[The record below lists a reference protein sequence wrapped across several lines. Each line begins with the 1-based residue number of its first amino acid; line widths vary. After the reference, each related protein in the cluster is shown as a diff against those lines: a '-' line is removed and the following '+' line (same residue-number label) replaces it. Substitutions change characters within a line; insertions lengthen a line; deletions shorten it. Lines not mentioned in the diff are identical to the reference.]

1 MIWRWRTLS
10 AGRSTAV
17 ATMPSAARERS
28 IARAAMP
35 KDGEWSMASFDL
47 REGADLSPLFGDRP
61 NVNAVRQDERSAA
74 ARIRSKSS
82 EECRAAGAA
91 RPLVT
96 VAIPTFNRADLVEQ
110 CVRSVMEQ
118 TYPNIEI
125 LVSDNASSDETLK
138 RLSAIDDKRLR
149 VVTSQTNVGA
159 IGNFNKCIDEA
170 RGDYFVLAADDNF
183 YRPQFVEKCVRLI
196 EIEPNLPIVLAAY
209 DVLIVNEFFDNDRR
223 VVPARLSKKLSTG
236 VWQGTDILQE
246 YLHGRISAQLLSS
259 LVRTDI
265 LRRNGGYNPHPC
277 ASDEATW
284 IPFLLEGRAGLVN
297 EPCATYM
304 VLRES
309 VTEGFTADQRLSDLC
324 AVMDELSDVAEEKIP
339 DPALRARIQRLLTRY
354 VAYMAAVN
362 LVIYRRGGGRLPD
375 AVRTLWSWRGLL
387 GRCSL
392 ADFLTTWRL
401 RSVSRIIFP
410 SPVARWAT
418 KIGLDKIG

>member
-1 MIWRWRTLS
+1 M
-10 AGRSTAV
+10 AGL
-17 ATMPSAARERS
+17 
-28 IARAAMP
+28 
-35 KDGEWSMASFDL
+35 DL
-47 REGADLSPLFGDRP
+47 REGADLPPLFGGRS
-61 NVNAVRQDERSAA
+61 NVNAVRQAERGAA

-82 EECRAAGAA
+82 DECRAAGAG

-138 RLSAIDDKRLR
+138 RLAAIDDDRLR
-149 VVTSQTNVGA
+149 VVTSPTNVGA

-170 RGDYFVLAADDNF
+170 HGEYFVLAADDNF
-183 YRPQFVEKCVRLI
+183 YRPRFVEKCVRLI
-196 EIEPNLPIVLAAY
+196 EIEPDLPIVLSAY
-209 DVLIVNEFFDNDRR
+209 DVLIVNEFSDNDRR
-223 VVPARLSKKLSTG
+223 IVPARLSKKLSTG

-304 VLRES
+304 ALRES

-324 AVMDELSDVAEEKIP
+324 AVMDELSEVAEEKIQ

-354 VAYMAAVN
+354 VAYMAGVN

-375 AVRTLWSWRGLL
+375 AVRTLWNWRGLL

>member
-1 MIWRWRTLS
+1 
-10 AGRSTAV
+10 
-17 ATMPSAARERS
+17 
-28 IARAAMP
+28 
-35 KDGEWSMASFDL
+35 MASFDL

-183 YRPQFVEKCVRLI
+183 YRPQFVRNV
-196 EIEPNLPIVLAAY
+196 
-209 DVLIVNEFFDNDRR
+209 
-223 VVPARLSKKLSTG
+223 
-236 VWQGTDILQE
+236 
-246 YLHGRISAQLLSS
+246 SA
-259 LVRTDI
+259 
-265 LRRNGGYNPHPC
+265 
-277 ASDEATW
+277 
-284 IPFLLEGRAGLVN
+284 
-297 EPCATYM
+297 
-304 VLRES
+304 
-309 VTEGFTADQRLSDLC
+309 
-324 AVMDELSDVAEEKIP
+324 
-339 DPALRARIQRLLTRY
+339 
-354 VAYMAAVN
+354 
-362 LVIYRRGGGRLPD
+362 
-375 AVRTLWSWRGLL
+375 
-387 GRCSL
+387 
-392 ADFLTTWRL
+392 
-401 RSVSRIIFP
+401 
-410 SPVARWAT
+410 
-418 KIGLDKIG
+418 